1 MNDNRRLEMSKTQEG
16 QKDMNPQKNMD
27 LQKNV
32 NSQKDQI
39 SAVYQRTEE
48 ISAEDVLGEAALQYA
63 VHSYDR
69 QGEYTLEDY
78 YALPDEQ
85 RVELIDGVFY
95 DMAAPY
101 TTHQIAGFEISM
113 QLGNFIKSQKGKC
126 RVMYAPVDVQL
137 DCDDK
142 TMLQPDV
149 LVVCDMGKIHKR
161 CVYGAPDFVIEILSD
176 STARKD
182 RTVKLRKYLN
192 AGVREY
198 WLVDLEQEKVI
209 VYDATGETR
218 ADVNEAGA
226 NSTDRNEIDGNR
238 TGMSCRTFIYGM
250 EQPVPVQIFGGT
262 CQIYFD
268 EICEAVRPIL
278 QQN

>member
-1 MNDNRRLEMSKTQEG
+1 MNDKKGLEMPKTQEG

-39 SAVYQRTEE
+39 SAK
-48 ISAEDVLGEAALQYA
+48 DVLGEAALQYA
-63 VHSYDR
+63 IHSYER

-101 TTHQIAGFEISM
+101 TTHQIAGFEICL
-113 QLGNFIKSQKGKC
+113 QLGSYIKSQKGMC
-126 RVMYAPVDVQL
+126 RAMYAPVDVQL

-149 LVVCDMGKIHKR
+149 LVVCDRDKIHKR
-161 CVYGAPDFVIEILSD
+161 CVYGAPDFVIEVLSD

-209 VYDATGETR
+209 VYDATDEIG
-218 ADVNEAGA
+218 AGVNEIGA
-226 NSTDRNEIDGNR
+226 NSADRNR
-238 TGMSCRTFIYGM
+238 TDMSYRTFIYGM
-250 EQPVPVQIFGGT
+250 DQPVPVRIFGGK
-262 CQIYFD
+262 CHIYFD

-278 QQN
+278 QQSGV